1 MYLFETS
8 ENKEIKWEPRD
19 KFTRLE
25 LKRSF
30 EPPTYRYPHAISC
43 LKDLEPVAI
52 PGYAR
57 SPFYVIL
64 EKEYIKFIF

>member
-1 MYLFETS
+1 MGTEGNS
-8 ENKEIKWEPRD
+8 RH
-19 KFTRLE
+19 LE

-57 SPFYVIL
+57 SPLYD
-64 EKEYIKFIF
+64 YIKKRVH

>member
-1 MYLFETS
+1 MGTEGFSSHL
-8 ENKEIKWEPRD
+8 EPKRD
-19 KFTRLE
+19 
-25 LKRSF
+25 F

-57 SPFYVIL
+57 SPFYDYSRKRVH
-64 EKEYIKFIF
+64 

>member
-1 MYLFETS
+1 MGTEGIS
-8 ENKEIKWEPRD
+8 S
-19 KFTRLE
+19 RLE

-57 SPFYVIL
+57 SPLCDYVRKRL
-64 EKEYIKFIF
+64 H